1 MEILNDKDLNEA
13 VYSMVDDCKAKLILI
28 TPYFDPP
35 ESLKKRIVKAAKRG
49 VLITLIVRDIRKE
62 EHASLTSSTKNALDL
77 MLENGVSVKWA
88 TWLHAKIYI
97 SEKNAIISSLN
108 LLETSFGLS
117 KETGVQFPSISS
129 EFDETMKR
137 AEELRRDA
145 EDYIASI
152 SSSAQKQRLDE
163 VAAGGG
169 SAKKQR
175 SDDLIGGGGRGECY
189 VFQRGECNRGS
200 ECRFSHG
207 GAGEAGDGFGTSG
220 MVPSK
225 CLAFQR
231 GEVAAGGGSAW
242 LHHHHQQQQQNLP
255 QCLDCSTTGPQITA
269 DKPRCYDCWQKQKS
283 QPQPQPQPQHQH
295 QHFREC
301 LDCSFRG
308 PQITAHK
315 PRCYDCW
322 LHSIDDDSD
331 YY

>member
-1 MEILNDKDLNEA
+1 MEILNDKYLNEA
-13 VYSMVDDCKAKLILI
+13 VYNMVDDCKTYLILI

-35 ESLKKRIVKAAKRG
+35 ESLKKRIVNAAKRG

-62 EHASLTSSTKNALDL
+62 EHASLTSSTKNALNL

-117 KETGVQFPSISS
+117 KEAGVQFPSISS

-152 SSSAQKQRLDE
+152 SSSAQKQR
-163 VAAGGG
+163 
-169 SAKKQR
+169 

-189 VFQRGECNRGS
+189 AFQRGECNRGS

-207 GAGEAGDGFGTSG
+207 GAGESGDGGFGSG

-225 CLAFQR
+225 CLAFKR
-231 GEVAAGGGSAW
+231 GECNRGD
-242 LHHHHQQQQQNLP
+242 
-255 QCLDCSTTGPQITA
+255 DCKFS
-269 DKPRCYDCWQKQKS
+269 
-283 QPQPQPQPQHQH
+283 H
-295 QHFREC
+295 E
-301 LDCSFRG
+301 
-308 PQITAHK
+308 
-315 PRCYDCW
+315 
-322 LHSIDDDSD
+322 
-331 YY
+331 